1 MGNDVEA
8 FEQQGCRIIV
18 AAGCSGV
25 PVRTLRPIARRDPD
39 AIQIGD
45 ESIIVFHV
53 ERQPDEPRGIR
64 DLEGNA
70 NVGAGINTGHLRA
83 HVAVGSKQR
92 LIAARVLV
100 TNSRRRRRP

>member
-8 FEQQGCRIIV
+8 FEQQRCRIIV
-18 AAGCSGV
+18 TAGCPGV

-45 ESIIVFHV
+45 ESIVVFHV
-53 ERQPDEPRGIR
+53 ERQSDEPCGIR
-64 DLEGNA
+64 DIEGNA
-70 NVGAGINTGHLRA
+70 NVGAGINAGHLRA